1 MVTVRMYDQ
10 VSVAYGKM
18 EIEAQ
23 RSATAAHLHL
33 CIDGLE
39 FEVRFFSSLNFF
51 IWLKYLGVNDR
62 LSRL

>member
-1 MVTVRMYDQ
+1 MYDQ

-39 FEVRFFSSLNFF
+39 FEVRSRVSSSDPVPPFRTQL
-51 IWLKYLGVNDR
+51 ISD
-62 LSRL
+62 